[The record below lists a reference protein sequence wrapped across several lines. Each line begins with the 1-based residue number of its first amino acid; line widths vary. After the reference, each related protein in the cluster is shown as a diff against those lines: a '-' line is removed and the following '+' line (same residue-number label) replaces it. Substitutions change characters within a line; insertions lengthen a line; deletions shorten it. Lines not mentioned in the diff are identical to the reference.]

1 MGYKE
6 IYDELYKWLINAS
19 EEYFLKMISTEE
31 FLRILDNA
39 KESISS
45 NYRSNSISKSE
56 YKKLYKLIDSY
67 NSLVEE

>member
-6 IYDELYKWLINAS
+6 IYDELYEWLINAS

-31 FLRILDNA
+31 FLKVLDNA
-39 KESISS
+39 KESILS